1 MLVALASLSAVAMA
15 TALVGLF
22 GPRSFRSEFDAA
34 WNALMPPAVPA
45 LVGEADL
52 EGLPTPVAQYLR
64 ASGVV
69 GRPRVI
75 AYQLRFSGRIRSDPG
90 SPWMPFTADQRSAVD
105 GPTRL
110 FLMRARMRGL
120 PVEAFHHYAGGRA
133 TMRVRLAGLVP
144 IADARGEAMDMS
156 ESVTVLNDM
165 ALLAP
170 ATLLDS
176 RISWEA
182 IDDRSARARFE
193 VGGRRVSATLMFGAD
208 GLLSDFVSDDRS
220 RASADGRTFT
230 RLRFSTP
237 VTGYGEFGG
246 VRLPA
251 YAEARWHAPEGE
263 FVYGEFRLREVV
275 YNGGHEARKAD

>member
-1 MLVALASLSAVAMA
+1 MLVALASVSAVAMA
-15 TALVGLF
+15 SALVGLF
-22 GPRSFRSEFDAA
+22 GPRSFRSEFQAA
-34 WNALMPPAVPA
+34 WNAPVRPAVPDF
-45 LVGEADL
+45 VGEADL
-52 EGLPTPVAQYLR
+52 EGLPPPVARYLR
-64 ASGVV
+64 GIGAV
-69 GRPRVI
+69 GRPRVV

-144 IADARGEAMDMS
+144 IADASGDVMDVS
-156 ESVTVLNDM
+156 ETVTVLNDM

-182 IDDRSARARFE
+182 SDDRSVRAVFE
-193 VGGRRVSATLMFGAD
+193 VGGRRVAATLTFGAD

-230 RLRFSTP
+230 RMRFSTP
-237 VTGYGEFGG
+237 VHEYREFDGL
-246 VRLPA
+246 RLPA
-251 YAEARWHAPEGE
+251 FAEARWEGPGVD
-263 FVYGEFRLREVV
+263 FAYGEFRLNEVA
-275 YNGGHEARKAD
+275 YNGTGRR